1 MRKVLNNIFGV
12 CWLISAI
19 VVCLNQFTK
28 ILNLDYKSLML
39 VYAIQSAGIFW
50 HFITVSDLFKDTRE
64 YKIAR
69 GMCIAIAYIIVLFYL
84 FMFFIK

>member
-1 MRKVLNNIFGV
+1 MRKLLNNIFLV
-12 CWLISAI
+12 CWFITAI

-28 ILNLDYKSLML
+28 FINLDYKSLML

-50 HFITVSDLFKDTRE
+50 HFITVSDFFKDTRE